1 MQNNDFL
8 IIAKEV
14 VKQYLE
20 KNKETA
26 SLIKWSDNHYQYL
39 ANLISNPFYDE
50 VSYSNHIK
58 YDCVK
63 RYWNGGDVT
72 PSWLG
77 WLVIDYFYT
86 CCDNIY
92 LPSIN

>member
-26 SLIKWSDNHYQYL
+26 SLIN
-39 ANLISNPFYDE
+39 
-50 VSYSNHIK
+50 
-58 YDCVK
+58 
-63 RYWNGGDVT
+63 
-72 PSWLG
+72 
-77 WLVIDYFYT
+77 
-86 CCDNIY
+86 
-92 LPSIN
+92 

>member
-1 MQNNDFL
+1 MENNDFL

-26 SLIKWSDNHYQYL
+26 SFINWSDNHYQYL

-50 VSYSNHIK
+50 VSY
-58 YDCVK
+58 
-63 RYWNGGDVT
+63 
-72 PSWLG
+72 
-77 WLVIDYFYT
+77 
-86 CCDNIY
+86 
-92 LPSIN
+92 